1 VTVGDPNPS
10 GAGLAE
16 IESVYRRRFID
27 FRRVA
32 AAITHD
38 PDAAADVVQEA
49 FAGAVRRRSSF
60 RRDGPLEAW
69 LWRALVNTALNHRR
83 RPRTEHLDDGYLTSN
98 GDEAPSPDRALQLA
112 VSLLPQRQRLVLF
125 LRYYADL
132 DYRTIADALEIAPGT
147 VGATLNAAHSA
158 LRRTYEEVLD

>member
-1 VTVGDPNPS
+1 VADPNRS
-10 GAGLAE
+10 GAGLPE
-16 IESVYRRRFID
+16 IESVYRRRFTD

-38 PDAAADVVQEA
+38 PEAAADVVQEA
-49 FAGAVRRRSSF
+49 FAGAVRRRRSF
-60 RRDGPLEAW
+60 RREGPLEAW
-69 LWRALVNTALNHRR
+69 LWRALVNTALNTRR
-83 RPRTEHLDDGYLTSN
+83 RPRTELLDDTNLTTN
-98 GDEAPSPDRALQLA
+98 GDEPRSPDRALQLA
-112 VSLLPQRQRLVLF
+112 VSLLPERQRLVLF

-132 DYRTIADALEIAPGT
+132 DYRTIADALDITPGT